1 MACPLR
7 FLLPVLLLAGCAQAR
22 PQTLTAEWDIRAVL
36 KEIAAHAGR
45 LVPVLDKADPA
56 GWAEKGAPE
65 AYVAQWKSA
74 RAQAQ
79 ALAGDAT
86 ELAQDPEKLPAALKT
101 FFRMQSLEFMLGSLG
116 EGIRRYQG
124 PAVADALAGVAAE
137 NGANRERFQRYIVEL
152 AAQREQEYQ
161 IMDHEAQR
169 CRGTISREAPA
180 RKAARKQPQ

>member
-1 MACPLR
+1 M
-7 FLLPVLLLAGCAQAR
+7 
-22 PQTLTAEWDIRAVL
+22 L

-45 LVPVLDKADPA
+45 LVTVLDKADPA
-56 GWAEKGAPE
+56 GWVQQEAAE

-74 RAQAQ
+74 RAQSQ
-79 ALAGDAT
+79 ALAGDAS
-86 ELAQDPEKLPAALKT
+86 ELARDPEKLPAALKT

-124 PAVADALAGVAAE
+124 PPVADALAGVAAE

-169 CRGTISREAPA
+169 CRALLSQEAPA
-180 RKAARKQPQ
+180 RKAPRKQSQ